1 MPVYLIYFQGS
12 PYYYETRNWE
22 MPKASI
28 LVQQSQVTVPER
40 SSSVEL
46 TSAEERTSNNEVH
59 WIFRCGGGCC

>member
-1 MPVYLIYFQGS
+1 
-12 PYYYETRNWE
+12 

-28 LVQQSQVTVPER
+28 LVQQSQVQFTSSVTVPER
-40 SSSVEL
+40 SSSVEP